1 MRFVPALLGHAVL
14 GGLVVVPA
22 AAAFGQTAAP
32 FTIEDVLSA
41 PFPSA
46 LAAARTKPRVAWV
59 FNERGVRNVW
69 MAEGPEYKGRT
80 LTTYTADDGEETTD
94 LAFTADGEFL
104 VFARGGAP
112 NAKGEL
118 PNPTSRA
125 TPPESAIHLVSA
137 VGGTPRRLA
146 EGRSPVPSPT
156 EPRVVFLV
164 KGAVQSISLAAD
176 AKPEPLFAARGDLGS
191 LVFSP
196 DGKRLAFVSDRK
208 DHAFVGV
215 FDFDTKAIRWMDPS
229 VDRDGEPAFSPDGG
243 RLAFRRIASSQD
255 LFTFGPRRT
264 AEPWSIRVADAAT
277 GEGREV
283 FRADPGKGSAF
294 REMVADGQ
302 LLWAA
307 GDRIVFPWEKT
318 GWLQLYSVAAAG
330 GAPTAL
336 TSGAFEVEYV
346 SLSPRRTTVVFN
358 SNEGDVDRRHIW
370 AVPAAGGR
378 PAAITT
384 GQGIQWGPVTLAD
397 GALAFL
403 RSSSRRPAHPAVKVG
418 DEPAG
423 RELAPGSIP
432 PAFPEKALVEPEAVT
447 VTATD
452 GTPIHAQLFKPA
464 DLKPNE
470 RRPAVVFF
478 HGGSRRQMLL
488 GFHYMD
494 YYHNAYALNQ
504 YLARRGYVVLSV
516 NYRSGIGYG
525 MEFREAVDYGAHG
538 ASEFADV
545 LGAGLYLRSRPD
557 VDPRR
562 IGLWGGSYG
571 GYLTA
576 LGLARAS
583 DLFAAGVDVHGVHD
597 WNVVIKNFAPTYDP
611 EKDRDVARR
620 AFESSPMA
628 SVKTWRSPVLLVHGD
643 DDRNV
648 PFSES
653 VTLADALRKQGVA
666 FEQLVFPDEVHD
678 LLRYATWLR
687 TYTATADFLDRRL
700 QPKEGR

>member
-1 MRFVPALLGHAVL
+1 MRVLTAWLGRAVL
-14 GGLVVVPA
+14 VVLVVAPA
-22 AAAFGQTAAP
+22 VAAFGQTAAS
-32 FTIEDVLSA
+32 FTIEDVMSA
-41 PFPSA
+41 PFPTE
-46 LAAARTKPRVAWV
+46 LTAARTKPRVAWV
-59 FNERGVRNVW
+59 FNARGVRNVW
-69 MAEGPEYKGRT
+69 VAEGSDYKGRAVT
-80 LTTYTADDGEETTD
+80 AYTEDDGDEVTD
-94 LAFTADGEFL
+94 LAFTSDGESL
-104 VFARGGAP
+104 VFTRGGPP
-112 NAKGEL
+112 NSKGEL
-118 PNPTSRA
+118 PNPTSRP
-125 TPPESAIHLVSA
+125 TPPETAIHVVSA
-137 VGGTPRRLA
+137 SGGPPRRLA
-146 EGRSPVPSPT
+146 EGRSPVASPT
-156 EPRVVFLV
+156 EPRIVFLV
-164 KGAVQSISLAAD
+164 KGAVQSIALAAD
-176 AKPEPLFAARGDLGS
+176 AKPEPLFAARGELGS

-215 FDFDTKAIRWMDPS
+215 FDLDSKTIRWIDPS

-243 RLAFRRIASSQD
+243 RVAILRIPSSKD

-264 AEPWSIRVADAAT
+264 AEPWSIRVADVTT

-283 FRADPGKGSAF
+283 FRADAGKGSAF
-294 REMVADGQ
+294 REVVAAGQ

-318 GWLQLYSVAAAG
+318 GWLHLYSVPAAG
-330 GAPTAL
+330 GAATAL

-358 SNEGDVDRRHIW
+358 SNEGDADRRHLW

-378 PAAITT
+378 PAALTT
-384 GQGIQWGPVTLAD
+384 GQGIQWAPVTLAD

-403 RSSSRRPAHPAVKVG
+403 RSSARLPAHPGVKVEG
-418 DEPAG
+418 ESAG
-423 RELAPGSIP
+423 REMAPGTLPSK
-432 PAFPEKALVEPEAVT
+432 FPEGALVEPEAVT
-447 VTATD
+447 VIATD
-452 GTPIHAQLFKPA
+452 GTDIHAQLFKPP

-525 MEFREAVDYGAHG
+525 MEFREAVGYGAHG

-557 VDPRR
+557 VEPRR

-597 WNVVIKNFAPTYDP
+597 WNVVIRNFAPTYDA
-611 EKDRDVARR
+611 EKDRDFARR

-628 SVKTWRSPVLLVHGD
+628 SVKTWRSPVLLIHGD

-653 VTLADALRKQGVA
+653 VTLAEALRTQGVP

-678 LLRYATWLR
+678 LLRHATWLR
-687 TYTATADFLDRRL
+687 AYAATADFLDRRL
-700 QPKEGR
+700 SPKEAR